1 MSIQSFRIRSPL
13 LIAAFVFARLV
24 LPTGLRAA
32 DEPKPEAE
40 PQAAPQVEPQQEVT
54 DYDVV
59 PLPAWALGDTPQ
71 DKKQRNDLDVR
82 KEAILRGSEPFEAE
96 AT

>member
-40 PQAAPQVEPQQEVT
+40 PQ
-54 DYDVV
+54 
-59 PLPAWALGDTPQ
+59 
-71 DKKQRNDLDVR
+71 RR
-82 KEAILRGSEPFEAE
+82 KWSRKRSRWTTTSFRFPKSSLSP
-96 AT
+96 